1 MQCKGDA
8 GVSIVKSG
16 IGFAKV
22 GRNVVAVA
30 EDTDL
35 LIFLMYHWK
44 LRMEELIFGTERK
57 EKKKSKWFYW
67 NVCDLVAAQSCPK
80 TLLFAHV
87 WTGCDTT
94 SAIHQKGKFCY

>member
-1 MQCKGDA
+1 MQVFSA
-8 GVSIVKSG
+8 T
-16 IGFAKV
+16 AA
-22 GRNVVAVA
+22 AVA

-44 LRMEELIFGTERK
+44 LGMEELITGTERK

-67 NVCDLVAAQSCPK
+67 NVCDLVAAQSYPE

-94 SAIHQKGKFCY
+94 SAFHQKGKLYY